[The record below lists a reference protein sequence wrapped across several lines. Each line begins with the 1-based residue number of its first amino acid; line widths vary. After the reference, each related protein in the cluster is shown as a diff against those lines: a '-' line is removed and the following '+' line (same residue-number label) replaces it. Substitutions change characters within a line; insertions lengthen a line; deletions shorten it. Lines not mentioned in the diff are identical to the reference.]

1 MNHYTRLLN
10 KIVEVAE
17 VDPNI
22 NTITDGAFTEMD
34 WNKVTEFP
42 LLHIQINGGNF
53 SSEQT
58 VTFNVQIGCFNK
70 RNHTNIG
77 QTGVKWYDKILDIFR
92 GKRVEYSDNR
102 NDNMNECLNTLNRI
116 WLVLKRNWDDSN
128 ITASENPNFEP
139 DMEMPINT
147 LDGYVLTFEVEIPN
161 LTISLCEPL

>member
-34 WNKVTEFP
+34 WNKVNEFP

-58 VTFNVQIGCFNK
+58 VTFNVQIGCYNK
-70 RNHTNIG
+70 RNHTNIA
-77 QTGVKWYDKILDIFR
+77 QAKTGKW
-92 GKRVEYSDNR
+92 VQYSHNM

-116 WLVLKRNWDDSN
+116 WLLLKRNFDDSD

-161 LTISLCEPL
+161 LTISLCEAH